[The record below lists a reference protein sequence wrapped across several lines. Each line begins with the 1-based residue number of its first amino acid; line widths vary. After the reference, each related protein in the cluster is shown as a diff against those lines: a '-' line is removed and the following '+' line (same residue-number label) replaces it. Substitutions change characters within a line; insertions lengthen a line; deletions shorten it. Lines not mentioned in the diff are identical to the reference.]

1 MKDQKTCHEVTLLDQ
16 KVERVHG
23 ADAYQPE
30 GHMTTFFRTDGER
43 AVVDA
48 WSTRIASFRTAEI
61 LMIRRCDRAPEALSE
76 HVPTLRSA

>member
-1 MKDQKTCHEVTLLDQ
+1 MKDQKPCHEVTLLDQ
-16 KVERVHG
+16 RVELVHG

-48 WSTRIASFRTAEI
+48 WSTRVASFRTAEI
-61 LMIRRCDRAPEALSE
+61 LMIRRTDRAVEAAPG